1 MSKIDEIFKEMMDSD
16 DKIITIKEK
25 KSEQYI
31 PDDRGGWDGLHD
43 DMINAH
49 ADRINHILHNT
60 ADDNEFITIYF
71 KILEFFVPKITRE
84 TKKGKT
90 TSNAIE
96 LKINKTNIIKD
107 VNI

>member
-1 MSKIDEIFKEMMDSD
+1 MMESD

-25 KSEQYI
+25 KSEQYT

-43 DMINAH
+43 DMINTH

-60 ADDNEFITIYF
+60 SDDNEFITIYF

-84 TKKGKT
+84 TKKSKA

-107 VNI
+107 VNIS